1 MSEIVKA
8 MSLLQ
13 STMQQPWCKDLMMQ
27 LGFAPPVHHD
37 QAVQDAK
44 DGKPSSSR
52 PSPTPVPAA
61 APAGGDPGSKKEP
74 EKEPEKGPEKEP
86 AGGDPGSKKEPEKGP
101 EKDDNAAGKAADK
114 AADKDADTA
123 DDPPVPATINSNT
136 HRAAHAR
143 LARRMASLGEA
154 ECPNMTKLWG
164 GSRKDCCS
172 HVHVGWGGY
181 LFSQKIQL

>member
-8 MSLLQ
+8 MTLLQ
-13 STMQQPWCKDLMMQ
+13 LTMQQPWCKDLMMK
-27 LGFAPPVHHD
+27 LGFVPPVHHD
-37 QAVQDAK
+37 QALQEAR

-52 PSPTPVPAA
+52 PSPTPVPTPVPAPAA
-61 APAGGDPGSKKEP
+61 HVPAPAPAGGDPGATP
-74 EKEPEKGPEKEP
+74 PEKEP
-86 AGGDPGSKKEPEKGP
+86 A
-101 EKDDNAAGKAADK
+101 DK
-114 AADKDADTA
+114 A

-164 GSRKDCCS
+164 GSRKDCCCS
-172 HVHVGWGGY
+172 HVHRWGWGGVGTV
-181 LFSQKIQL
+181 FFQKIQF